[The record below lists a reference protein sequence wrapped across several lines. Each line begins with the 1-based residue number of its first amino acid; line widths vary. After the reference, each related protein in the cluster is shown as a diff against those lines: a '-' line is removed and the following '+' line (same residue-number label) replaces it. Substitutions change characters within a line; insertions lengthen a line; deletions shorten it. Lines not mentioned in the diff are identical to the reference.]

1 MAVDFTASNGDPGK
15 PSSLHYIEG
24 GYGGGGSNQY
34 LDALSSVGT
43 ILEQYDTDKL
53 YPVYGFG
60 GQIPERAGTSH
71 CFALNGDIFKPECI
85 GVQGIINAYFSS
97 I

>member
-1 MAVDFTASNGDPGK
+1 MAVDFTSSNGDPEN
-15 PSSLHYIEG
+15 PSSLHYIKG
-24 GYGGGGSNQY
+24 GYVGGSNQY

-43 ILEQYDTDKL
+43 ILEPYDTDKL

-60 GQIPERAGTSH
+60 GQIPERAGTIH
-71 CFALNGDIFKPECI
+71 RFALNGDIFKPECI
-85 GVQGIINAYFSS
+85 GVQGIINAYLSS